1 MKTRCALL
9 AFLDLGSC
17 LLVLQPSRVI
27 NVTEGD
33 NATLSCRFYLERNE
47 AGSSGRVR
55 WWKDGNRTSRTF
67 PVPDLSGEGEFSAD
81 LHIHSVRRDQRG
93 CYVCEVALE
102 IPVVRRASGNGTL
115 LQVTECA
122 SCGQADTA
130 TSPSPLVTWWAA
142 MCAATLLL
150 LLLLAGGL
158 YGARK
163 ACRLEN
169 YPEISSHDR
178 QDAGTETAAEYMT
191 YTSVH
196 IFKAKQPEAASR
208 KKEENMDHVT
218 YSAIR
223 LQLHDVP

>member
-9 AFLDLGSC
+9 AFLGKKHLGSC

-115 LQVTECA
+115 LQVTECRRCC
-122 SCGQADTA
+122 SFCF
-130 TSPSPLVTWWAA
+130 SP
-142 MCAATLLL
+142 
-150 LLLLAGGL
+150 AGFTERAKVRNL
-158 YGARK
+158 YYICDNNKNVQYEIYISYIYIYHKSRYFNMK
-163 ACRLEN
+163 MDRCRVRSGPPRQHE
-169 YPEISSHDR
+169 YTIS
-178 QDAGTETAAEYMT
+178 
-191 YTSVH
+191 
-196 IFKAKQPEAASR
+196 
-208 KKEENMDHVT
+208 
-218 YSAIR
+218 
-223 LQLHDVP
+223 LHS